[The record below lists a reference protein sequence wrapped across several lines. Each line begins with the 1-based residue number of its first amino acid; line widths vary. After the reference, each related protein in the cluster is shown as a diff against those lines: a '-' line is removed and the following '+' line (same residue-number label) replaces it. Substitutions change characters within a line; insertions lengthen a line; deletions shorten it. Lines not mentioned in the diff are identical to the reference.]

1 MTGIELPS
9 VASTSSP
16 NLSYS
21 KKHKSLSLKW
31 FENLPVRGKQLTGL
45 FTSEVISIVGLVG
58 VGAVLIVA
66 AGRTQLVRQAES
78 ELAVA
83 QINYDFK
90 INQMESSFRAQS
102 DNAAI
107 ITAAIAHA
115 QNQPLTPE
123 LRGQI
128 KQILKNEAQ
137 ASNIEYAT
145 LVGKDRRII
154 VNANADRTG
163 ETFDPNN
170 LVSQVLSNSQPL
182 QASQIISG
190 SDLSKESPPLAQ
202 GLANQDALIR
212 YTITPVKDPKTGS
225 VVGTLVSGDV
235 VNGKLSMVEN
245 TVKAFGGGYSAVY
258 ARQPSGKFALAT
270 ALDQGIAKDVAQ
282 AKPNVPLFDPSVLEK
297 AVAAP
302 NQVVTGRAVAG
313 TQSYTVAAKALSD
326 VNGKPVAVLVRGT
339 EENALNKLLGDSLL
353 LQLAVSALTLAVDVG
368 LAVLLGRTIAQ
379 PIKRL
384 QQTTQRFARGD
395 RQVRAKALT
404 NDEVGQLAHTFNE
417 LADSIVLN
425 ERVLEQQARYQK
437 AEAERSQAFAEFT
450 SRLYKSLDV
459 QDILNTVVNGVRDLL
474 QVERVLVYSFQEN
487 YRNGTVT
494 AESVVSG
501 WMNAIDL
508 VSYDLLET
516 RDIEQFKTG
525 QVVICNDI
533 YDGSNTV
540 VRFDILQHLQVKAT
554 MIAPLFLGNNL
565 LGLLCVQQCSE
576 PRNWQPQEIA
586 LFQQAQAQSNLA
598 LQQAHLIEQL
608 KRARQEA
615 ELGRQK
621 AIEFAQVEQARQVA
635 ELTSIEQRQQKEEL
649 QHQVLTLLQDIEAS
663 ADGDFTV
670 RANVTE
676 GTIGTVADFF
686 NAIIENLRQIVWQV
700 QQTAIQVNSA
710 LQVDEQSVEQLSLT
724 ALKQAD
730 EISQSLESILAMTSS
745 IQAVAENARQA
756 AAITRIASTAAQTG
770 GKAIDSTV
778 NNIVNLRERVVE
790 TTNKAKVLDESSQEI
805 AKVVTLVQEISLKTN
820 LLAINAGLE
829 ASRAGAEGEGFRVV
843 ADQIGKLAKQSVSAT
858 KEIEQVLEVIQQ
870 NTKGVVEAMEEG
882 RTQVINSTEMIL
894 DVRQSLE
901 EIFEVSHQIDGLV
914 QSISDAT
921 VSQAQTSQI
930 VTALMQEI
938 AQISQQTSDSSLQVS
953 SSLRQTVEVAQYLQ
967 QSVGRFKIGSFE
979 DETWER

>member
-9 VASTSSP
+9 VASTVSP
-16 NLSYS
+16 HLSHA
-21 KKHKSLSLKW
+21 KRRKSLSLGW
-31 FENLPVRGKQLTGL
+31 FDNLPVKGKQLTGL
-45 FTSEVISIVGLVG
+45 FTSEVISIIGLVG

-90 INQMESSFRAQS
+90 INQMKSSFRAQS
-102 DNAAI
+102 DNAAM

-115 QNQPLTPE
+115 QNRPLTPE

-128 KQILKNEAQ
+128 KQILQNETQ

-170 LVSQVLSNSQPL
+170 LVSQVLRNPKPL
-182 QASQIISG
+182 QASQIISA

-202 GLANQDALIR
+202 SLANQDALIR
-212 YTITPVKDPKTGS
+212 YTITPVKDPNTGT

-235 VNGKLSMVEN
+235 VNGKLPMVEN
-245 TVKAFGGGYSAVY
+245 TVKAFGGGYSGVY
-258 ARQPSGKFALAT
+258 VRQPSGKLALAT
-270 ALDQGIAKDVAQ
+270 ALDQGTAKDLAQ
-282 AKPNVPLFDPSVLEK
+282 AKANVPLFDPSLLEK
-297 AVAAP
+297 AVATP

-313 TQSYTVAAKALSD
+313 TQSYTIAAKALSD
-326 VNGKPVAVLVRGT
+326 VNGNPVAVLVRGT
-339 EENALNKLLGDSLL
+339 EETALNKLLGDSLL
-353 LQLAVSALTLAVDVG
+353 LQLAVSALTLVVDVG

-379 PIKRL
+379 PIKQL

-450 SRLYKSLDV
+450 SRLYKSLDL
-459 QDILNTVVNGVRDLL
+459 QDILNTAVNGVRDLL
-474 QVERVLVYSFQEN
+474 QVERVLIYSFKQD
-487 YRNGTVT
+487 YQNGIVT
-494 AESVVSG
+494 AESVAPG

-508 VSYDLLET
+508 VSYDLLQPQ
-516 RDIEQFKTG
+516 DIEQFKTG
-525 QVVICNDI
+525 RVVICNDI
-533 YDGSNTV
+533 YDGSDTAF
-540 VRFDILQHLQVKAT
+540 RFDILQHLQVKAHI
-554 MIAPLFLGNNL
+554 IAPLFLGNDL
-565 LGLLCVQQCSE
+565 LGVLCVQQCSE

-586 LFQQAQAQSNLA
+586 LCNQAAAQTNLA

-635 ELTSIEQRQQKEEL
+635 ELTSFEQRQQKEEL
-649 QHQVLTLLQDIEAS
+649 QHQVLTLLQDIEGS

-686 NAIIENLRQIVWQV
+686 NAIIENLRQIVRQV
-700 QQTAIQVNSA
+700 KQTAIQVNTA
-710 LQVDEQSVEQLSLT
+710 LQADEQSVEQLSLA

-730 EISQSLESILAMTSS
+730 EIRHSLESILAMTSS

-756 AAITRIASTAAQTG
+756 AAITRVASTAAQTG

-843 ADQIGKLAKQSVSAT
+843 ADQIGKLAKQSVNAT
-858 KEIEQVLEVIQQ
+858 REIEQVLEIIQQ

-921 VSQAQTSQI
+921 VSQAQTSKI
-930 VTALMQEI
+930 VTVLMQEI

-953 SSLRQTVEVAQYLQ
+953 TSLRQTVEVAQHLQ
-967 QSVGRFKIGSFE
+967 ESVGRFKIDSFE
-979 DETWER
+979 GGTWER

>member
-1 MTGIELPS
+1 
-9 VASTSSP
+9 
-16 NLSYS
+16 
-21 KKHKSLSLKW
+21 
-31 FENLPVRGKQLTGL
+31 
-45 FTSEVISIVGLVG
+45 
-58 VGAVLIVA
+58 
-66 AGRTQLVRQAES
+66 
-78 ELAVA
+78 
-83 QINYDFK
+83 
-90 INQMESSFRAQS
+90 
-102 DNAAI
+102 
-107 ITAAIAHA
+107 
-115 QNQPLTPE
+115 
-123 LRGQI
+123 
-128 KQILKNEAQ
+128 
-137 ASNIEYAT
+137 
-145 LVGKDRRII
+145 
-154 VNANADRTG
+154 
-163 ETFDPNN
+163 
-170 LVSQVLSNSQPL
+170 
-182 QASQIISG
+182 
-190 SDLSKESPPLAQ
+190 
-202 GLANQDALIR
+202 
-212 YTITPVKDPKTGS
+212 
-225 VVGTLVSGDV
+225 
-235 VNGKLSMVEN
+235 
-245 TVKAFGGGYSAVY
+245 
-258 ARQPSGKFALAT
+258 
-270 ALDQGIAKDVAQ
+270 
-282 AKPNVPLFDPSVLEK
+282 
-297 AVAAP
+297 
-302 NQVVTGRAVAG
+302 
-313 TQSYTVAAKALSD
+313 
-326 VNGKPVAVLVRGT
+326 
-339 EENALNKLLGDSLL
+339 
-353 LQLAVSALTLAVDVG
+353 
-368 LAVLLGRTIAQ
+368 
-379 PIKRL
+379 
-384 QQTTQRFARGD
+384 
-395 RQVRAKALT
+395 VRAKALT
-404 NDEVGQLAHTFNE
+404 NDEVGQLALTFNE

-437 AEAERSQAFAEFT
+437 SEAERSQAFAEFT
-450 SRLYKSLDV
+450 SRLYQSLDV

-474 QVERVLVYSFQEN
+474 QVERVLIYSFKEN

-494 AESVVSG
+494 AESVVPG

-508 VSYDLLET
+508 VSYDILQPQ
-516 RDIEQFKTG
+516 DIESFKTG

-533 YDGSNTV
+533 YDGSYTAF
-540 VRFDILQHLQVKAT
+540 RFDILQHLQVKAT

-576 PRNWQPQEIA
+576 PRIWQPQEIA
-586 LFQQAQAQSNLA
+586 LFKQAQAQSNLA

-615 ELGRQK
+615 EQGRQK

-635 ELTSIEQRQQKEEL
+635 ELASLEQRQQKEEL
-649 QHQVLTLLQDIEAS
+649 QQQVLTLLQDIEGS

-730 EISQSLESILAMTSS
+730 EISHSLESILAMTSS

-756 AAITRIASTAAQTG
+756 AAITRVASSAAQTG

-882 RTQVINSTEMIL
+882 RNQVINSTEMIL

-953 SSLRQTVEVAQYLQ
+953 GSLRQTVEVAQHLQ
-967 QSVGRFKIGSFE
+967 QSVGRFKIGSFG
-979 DETWER
+979 DGILDG

>member
-1 MTGIELPS
+1 MPS
-9 VASTSSP
+9 VASTPSP

-21 KKHKSLSLKW
+21 KKQKSLSLKW

-58 VGAVLIVA
+58 VGALLIVA

-102 DNAAI
+102 DNAAM

-115 QNQPLTPE
+115 QNKPLTPE

-128 KQILKNEAQ
+128 KQILNNEAQ

-212 YTITPVKDPKTGS
+212 YTVTPVKDPKTGS

-245 TVKAFGGGYSAVY
+245 TVKAFGGGYSAIY
-258 ARQPSGKFALAT
+258 ARQPSGKLALAT
-270 ALDQGIAKDVAQ
+270 ALDQGTAKDVAQ
-282 AKPNVPLFDPSVLEK
+282 AKPNVPLFDPSLLEK

-313 TQSYTVAAKALSD
+313 TQSYTIAAKALSD

-353 LQLAVSALTLAVDVG
+353 LQLAVSALTLVVDVG
-368 LAVLLGRTIAQ
+368 LAMLLGRTIAQ
-379 PIKRL
+379 PLKQL
-384 QQTTQRFARGD
+384 QHTTQRFARGD

-437 AEAERSQAFAEFT
+437 SEAERSQAFAEFT

-474 QVERVLVYSFQEN
+474 QVERVLIYSFQEN

-508 VSYDLLET
+508 VSYDLLEA
-516 RDIEQFKTG
+516 RDIEQFKMG
-525 QVVICNDI
+525 QFVICNDI

-576 PRNWQPQEIA
+576 PRSWQPQEIA
-586 LFQQAQAQSNLA
+586 LFKQAQAQSNLA

-686 NAIIENLRQIVWQV
+686 NAIIENLRQIVRQV

-710 LQVDEQSVEQLSLT
+710 LQADEQSVEQLSLT
-724 ALKQAD
+724 ALRQAD
-730 EISQSLESILAMTSS
+730 EISHSLESILAMTSS

-770 GKAIDSTV
+770 GKAIDATV

-870 NTKGVVEAMEEG
+870 NTKGVVGAMEEG

-953 SSLRQTVEVAQYLQ
+953 SSLRQTVEVAQHLQ
-967 QSVGRFKIGSFE
+967 ESVGRFKIDSFE
-979 DETWER
+979 DGTWER

>member
-1 MTGIELPS
+1 MPS

>member
-9 VASTSSP
+9 VVPTASP
-16 NLSYS
+16 NLSQA
-21 KKHKSLSLKW
+21 KRHKSLSLGW
-31 FENLPVRGKQLTGL
+31 FDNLPVKGKQLTGL
-45 FTSEVISIVGLVG
+45 FTSEAISIVGLVG

-107 ITAAIAHA
+107 ITAAIAHS
-115 QNQPLTPE
+115 QNRPLTPE

-128 KQILKNEAQ
+128 KQILQNETQ

-182 QASQIISG
+182 QASQIVTWA
-190 SDLSKESPPLAQ
+190 DLSKESPPLAQ
-202 GLANQDALIR
+202 GFANQDALIR
-212 YTITPVKDPKTGS
+212 YTITPVKDPNTGI
-225 VVGTLVSGDV
+225 VVGALVSGDV
-235 VNGKLSMVEN
+235 VNGKLPMVEN
-245 TVKAFGGGYSAVY
+245 TVKAFGGGYSGVY
-258 ARQPSGKFALAT
+258 VRQPSGKLALAT
-270 ALDQGIAKDVAQ
+270 ALDQGTTKDLAQ
-282 AKPNVPLFDPSVLEK
+282 AKPNVPLFDSSLLEK
-297 AVAAP
+297 AVATP
-302 NQVVTGRAVAG
+302 NQVLTGRAVAG
-313 TQSYTVAAKALSD
+313 TQSYTIAAKALSD
-326 VNGKPVAVLVRGT
+326 VSGKPVAVLVRGT
-339 EENALNKLLGDSLL
+339 EETALNKLLGDSLL

-417 LADSIVLN
+417 LADSIGLN

-437 AEAERSQAFAEFT
+437 AEADRSQAFADLT
-450 SRLYKSLDV
+450 SQLYKSLNV
-459 QDILNTVVNGVRDLL
+459 ADILKTLVDGVRSLL
-474 QVERVLVYSFQEN
+474 QADRVLIYSFNEG
-487 YRNGTVT
+487 YHSGTVT
-494 AESVVSG
+494 AESVVPG
-501 WMNAIDL
+501 WIKAINL
-508 VSYDLLET
+508 VRYNLLEPQG
-516 RDIEQFKTG
+516 IEQFKAG
-525 QVVICNDI
+525 QVVVCNNIREGD
-533 YDGSNTV
+533 YTAHH
-540 VRFDILQHLQVKAT
+540 FDSLEYLQVKAN
-554 MIAPLFLGNNL
+554 MIAPLFLDNEL
-565 LGLLCVQQCSE
+565 LGLVCVHQCSE
-576 PRNWQPQEIA
+576 PRDWQPQEIT
-586 LFQQAQAQSNLA
+586 LFKQAAAQTNLA

-615 ELGRQK
+615 EVGRQK

-635 ELTSIEQRQQKEEL
+635 ELTSLEQRQQKEEL
-649 QHQVLTLLQDIEAS
+649 QRQVLDLLQDIEGS

-686 NAIIENLRQIVWQV
+686 NAIVENLRQIVRQV
-700 QQTAIQVNSA
+700 KQTAIQVNMA
-710 LQVDEQSVEQLSLT
+710 LQADEQSVEQLSLT
-724 ALKQAD
+724 ALRQAD
-730 EISQSLESILAMTSS
+730 EISHSLESILAMTSS
-745 IQAVAENARQA
+745 IQVVAENARQA
-756 AAITRIASTAAQTG
+756 AAVTRIASTAAETG
-770 GKAIDSTV
+770 GKAIDATV

-805 AKVVTLVQEISLKTN
+805 AKVVNLVQEISLKTN

-843 ADQIGKLAKQSVSAT
+843 ADQIGRLAKQSVSAT
-858 KEIEQVLEVIQQ
+858 KEIEEVLEVIQQ

-882 RTQVINSTEMIL
+882 RNQVIDSTEMIL
-894 DVRQSLE
+894 DVRHSLE

-938 AQISQQTSDSSLQVS
+938 AQISQQTSHSSLQVS
-953 SSLRQTVEVAQYLQ
+953 SSLRQTVAVAQELQ

-979 DETWER
+979 DGTWER